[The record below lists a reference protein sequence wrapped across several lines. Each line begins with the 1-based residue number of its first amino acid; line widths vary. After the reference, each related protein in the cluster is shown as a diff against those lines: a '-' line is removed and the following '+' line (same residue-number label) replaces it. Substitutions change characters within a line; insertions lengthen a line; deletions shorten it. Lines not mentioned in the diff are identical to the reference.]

1 MAININHLI
10 KEAMARGD
18 FNDLPGKGKP
28 LELVDN
34 PFIPRE
40 VRMMNQMLKDNGCAP
55 RWIELDKEIRAEDE
69 QVDKLLAN
77 IKGRRERLTALIRR
91 RPLKHDTIRGS
102 FELERT
108 RALET
113 HTSQLKTLNIRIQRF
128 NLIVPGQNR
137 QQPLHNLDA
146 AIAHFYQECPGL

>member
-1 MAININHLI
+1 MAINVNHLI
-10 KEAMARGD
+10 EEAMARGD

-28 LELVDN
+28 LELGDN

-55 RWIELDKEIRAEDE
+55 RWIELDKEIRAESE

-77 IKGRRERLTALIRR
+77 IEGRRERLTALIRR
-91 RPLKHDTIRGS
+91 RPLKHDAIRRS

-113 HTSQLKTLNIRIQRF
+113 YTSQLKTLNIKQY
-128 NLIVPGQNR
+128 LGQLVVSSLLQCVMNR
-137 QQPLHNLDA
+137 A
-146 AIAHFYQECPGL
+146 

>member
-1 MAININHLI
+1 MAINVNHLI
-10 KEAMARGD
+10 KEAMAQGD

-28 LELVDN
+28 LNLVDN

-55 RWIELDKEIRAEDE
+55 RWIELDKAIRAEDE

-77 IKGRRERLTALIRR
+77 IKGQRERLTALIRR
-91 RPLKHDTIRGS
+91 RPLKHDAIRRS
-102 FELERT
+102 FEIERT

-113 HTSQLKTLNIRIQRF
+113 YTSQLKTLNIRIQRF
-128 NLIVPGQNR
+128 NLMVPGQNR

-146 AIAHFYQECPGL
+146 AIAHFY